1 MNYKGMDQNMQCR
14 GFQYEVG
21 KKYETEDAEVCEKG
35 FHAFEYP
42 LDVFNYYPPA
52 GSRFFEVEQ
61 SGKLSKSG
69 NDSKVAS
76 TKIKIGAEISIAGLV
91 KAAVEYT
98 KERAKEVPGGH
109 ATGNRGAASATGNRG
124 AASAT
129 GNRGAASATGDQ
141 GAASATGNR
150 GAASATGYQGAA
162 SATGYQGAASATGNR
177 GAASA
182 TGDQG
187 AASAT
192 GNRGA
197 ASATGNWGAASATG
211 YQGAASATGYQ
222 GAASATGDQGA
233 ASATGYQGA
242 ASATGKD
249 SVALA
254 AGKDGWAMGALGCVI
269 CCVERGEW
277 NGNTY
282 PIKAAKAAIVDG
294 EILKPNVWYSLR
306 DGEFVEA
313 DVQLQLTGSA
323 IGAVGDMEER
333 V

>member
-21 KKYETEDAEVCEKG
+21 KEYEHTGPLKCCPSEEEAKKGIGG
-35 FHAFEYP
+35 FHACEYP

-61 SGKLSKSG
+61 SGKLSKSDK
-69 NDSKVAS
+69 DSKVAS

-98 KERAKEVPGGH
+98 KERATEVPGGH
-109 ATGNRGAASATGNRG
+109 ATGYRGAASATGY
-124 AASAT
+124 
-129 GNRGAASATGDQ
+129 RGAASATGDW
-141 GAASATGNR
+141 GAASATGD
-150 GAASATGYQGAA
+150 
-162 SATGYQGAASATGNR
+162 R

-182 TGDQG
+182 TGD
-187 AASAT
+187 
-192 GNRGA
+192 R
-197 ASATGNWGAASATG
+197 
-211 YQGAASATGYQ
+211 
-222 GAASATGDQGA
+222 
-233 ASATGYQGA
+233 GA

-254 AGKDGWAMGALGCVI
+254 AGKDCWAMGALGCVI

-294 EILKPNVWYSLR
+294 EILKPNVWYTLR
-306 DGEFVEA
+306 DGEFVEV
-313 DVQLQLTGSA
+313 DVQL
-323 IGAVGDMEER
+323 
-333 V
+333 